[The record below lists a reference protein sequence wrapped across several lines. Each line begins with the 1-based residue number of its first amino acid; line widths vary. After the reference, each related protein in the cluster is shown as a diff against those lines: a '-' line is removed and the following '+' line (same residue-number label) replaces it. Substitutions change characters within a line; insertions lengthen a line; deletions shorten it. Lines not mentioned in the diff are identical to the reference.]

1 MWQILPEEQPP
12 EWLRE
17 AIKPY
22 VTESEGHFAAQ
33 LLWQRGIREPQQ
45 LLAFLNP
52 DHYQPSS
59 PFAFGQEM
67 KRATQRIFKARESQE
82 KVTIWGDFDTDGIT
96 ATSLLWEGLGQFLT
110 PHLQLDYYIPNRLT
124 ESHGL
129 NIAGID
135 KLAQQGTQLIITC
148 DTGSTNLAE
157 ISHANSLGIDIIIT
171 DHHSLPED
179 RPSVLS
185 ILNPRYFAET
195 HPIYHLSGVAMG
207 YKLIE
212 GLYLTYPEIPTQPL
226 ENLLDLVGIGLI
238 ADLVQLVGDCR
249 YLAQKGIQQLQ
260 KTQRPGI
267 KHLLNLCRKTGD
279 RPMDISF
286 GLAPRINAVSRI
298 YGDGSFCVEL
308 LTSKDDRRCQEL
320 AKKAEEANSRR
331 KLIQTRITQQV
342 KKKLT
347 YVDLST
353 TSVIVLEDP
362 SWDAGILGLVASQI
376 AQEYNRPTVLLQT
389 DVASNIARGSAR
401 SVNQIDLYELVLS
414 QQHLLSR
421 FGGHPFAAGLS
432 LPLENLPLF
441 KKAINQQA
449 KLNNISLAP
458 SLIKADLVVEVK
470 DLSAATFK
478 ELKLIEPCG
487 IGNTAPKLLIKKC
500 WFSNITP
507 ANIKDY
513 KTQQINYFKTKF
525 DLVDDTCRRGFP
537 GIWWGHKPED
547 IPRWQLCDVIVE
559 LDYNSSN
566 REETNY
572 HVRLIALRPSP
583 SLEPD
588 YIDLK
593 EFIVDWRHQDAPENL
608 TSDCRLIKECPRNWD
623 EIFQEY
629 QQALALKQKLA
640 LAYDSPSQATAQHLC
655 TQLIG
660 IAKYLS
666 RTKQKTTSDR
676 LKQKLRMGDR
686 LLSLGLEMLVKIGF
700 ELIKGEQDQE
710 FTFASSAHGCDV
722 SEEELTKQTRRF
734 IEAVAEDQFQQ
745 EYFAHVPLEVIQASV
760 SSSLLMGKL
769 ELNAY

>member
-12 EWLRE
+12 ESLRQ

-22 VTESEGHFAAQ
+22 LTQSDGHFTAQ

-45 LLAFLNP
+45 IVAFLDP

-67 KRATQRIFKARESQE
+67 KCATQRIFKARETLE

-148 DTGSTNLAE
+148 DTGSTNLTE
-157 ISHANSLGIDIIIT
+157 IAHANTLGIDIIIT

-179 RPSVLS
+179 RPPVIS
-185 ILNPRYFAET
+185 ILNPRYFVET
-195 HPIYHLSGVAMG
+195 HPIYHLSGVAMA
-207 YKLIE
+207 YKLVE

-238 ADLVQLVGDCR
+238 ADLVQLVGDSR

-260 KTQRPGI
+260 KNQRLGV
-267 KHLLNLCRKTGD
+267 KSLLNLCRKTGD

-308 LTSKDDRRCQEL
+308 LTSKDERRCQEL

-331 KLIQTRITQQV
+331 KLLQTRITQQV
-342 KKKLT
+342 KKKLI
-347 YVDLST
+347 YLDLST
-353 TSVIVLEDP
+353 TSVIVLEDT

-389 DVASNIARGSAR
+389 DLESNLARGSAR
-401 SVNQIDLYELVLS
+401 SINQIDLYELVLS
-414 QQHLLSR
+414 QQHLLTR

-432 LPLENLPLF
+432 LPLENLPQF
-441 KKAINQQA
+441 KRAINQQA
-449 KLNNISLAP
+449 KLNNINLTP
-458 SLIKADLVVEVK
+458 SPIKADLVLEVK
-470 DLSAATFK
+470 DLSPATFK
-478 ELKLIEPCG
+478 ELKLIEPSG
-487 IGNTAPKLLIKKC
+487 IGNTSPKLFLTKC
-500 WFSNITP
+500 WFTNIIS

-513 KTQQINYFKTKF
+513 KTQQINYYKTKF

-547 IPRWQLCDVIVE
+547 IPRLQLCDVIVE
-559 LDYNSSN
+559 LDYNSN
-566 REETNY
+566 NQEETNY

-583 SLEPD
+583 SPEQD
-588 YIDLK
+588 YLDLK
-593 EFIVDWRHQDAPENL
+593 DLIVDWRQQDTPENL
-608 TSDCRLIKECPRNWD
+608 TSDCRLIKQCPRNWD
-623 EIFQEY
+623 EIFKEF
-629 QQALALKQKLA
+629 QQAIAQKQKLA
-640 LAYDSPSQATAQHLC
+640 LAYDLPSPATAQQLWI
-655 TQLIG
+655 QLIG

-666 RTKQKTTSDR
+666 RTQQKTTKDR
-676 LKQKLRMGDR
+676 LKQKLSMGDR
-686 LLSLGLEMLVKIGF
+686 ILSLGLEMLEKIGF
-700 ELIKGEQDQE
+700 QVTTGEHHDLT
-710 FTFASSAHGCDV
+710 FTITSDGRDV
-722 SEEELTKQTRRF
+722 TQEELTKQTRRF
-734 IEAVAEDQFQQ
+734 IEAVGEDQFQQ
-745 EYFAHVPLEVIQASV
+745 QYFAQVPLEVIQANV
-760 SSSLLMGKL
+760 SSIS
-769 ELNAY
+769 AYGNN